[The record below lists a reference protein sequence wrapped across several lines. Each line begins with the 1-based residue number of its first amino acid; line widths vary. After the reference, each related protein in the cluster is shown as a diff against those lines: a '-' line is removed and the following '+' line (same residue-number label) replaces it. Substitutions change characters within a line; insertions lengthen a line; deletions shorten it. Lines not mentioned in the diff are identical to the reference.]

1 MRCAGKHMKGVTG
14 CACEGSKSLLL
25 HFCRHRFG
33 KKATQALGDRGKGRS
48 WASHLGLCSSCHPGS
63 HSPAPAIVPIP
74 GLRDRA
80 CVPIPPDHTTTALQE
95 TPYPALGTHCLFI
108 SGGSGEKV
116 REAACQEYAQ
126 HTPLQSECCFSLAE
140 FLTPLMR
147 QRIKNKMVKGKRVF
161 FPWGWAQCSALSE
174 KKI

>member
-80 CVPIPPDHTTTALQE
+80 CVPVPPDHHN
-95 TPYPALGTHCLFI
+95 HCSPGDTVPS
-108 SGGSGEKV
+108 SGDTLPFYFRREWGE
-116 REAACQEYAQ
+116 
-126 HTPLQSECCFSLAE
+126 
-140 FLTPLMR
+140 
-147 QRIKNKMVKGKRVF
+147 GKR
-161 FPWGWAQCSALSE
+161 SSLSGVCTAHTFAE
-174 KKI
+174 RMLLLPRWISDPSDEAEDKK